1 MLITWD
7 GGGVALARCGL
18 DELREDVKPEGFR
31 EAKTW
36 LGESFILAMKRNHS
50 HRQCHRNQRDARLGF
65 STQRTTVQFVCQ
77 PSHVSLQTV
86 KYGIDT

>member
-1 MLITWD
+1 MGSDPHCRKMLTTWE

-18 DELREDVKPEGFR
+18 DEQREEVELEGPG

-65 STQRTTVQFVCQ
+65 CTQRTSVQFVCQ
-77 PSHVSLQTV
+77 PSHV
-86 KYGIDT
+86 K